1 MHLFYT
7 ALDYAFHNNQG
18 LRHGWAPILKSC
30 LASGHQAPPGRPPPL
45 PRCRRKGNSSYGE
58 TCFPLVD
65 GLLCPAPRPPLPC
78 GLASIPL
85 QLQQNFT
92 AHLIGLQIITQPRRE
107 CWRRR
112 HIDAHG
118 WAGVAHA
125 NISHLRG
132 PRGGTVKK
140 DKIVKS
146 WWYFQPPLVH
156 QYARSL
162 MNKYT
167 QPCHEVDALHTRV
180 TLKPCMFVDTH
191 SAYVYP
197 AHMSG
202 WTISVYNCI
211 SSTIA
216 MTQITIIPFPTWM
229 FLSLSQE
236 LKSLNPTLT
245 PKLIWTKST
254 VAFPLV

>member
-118 WAGVAHA
+118 WAGVARA

-146 WWYFQPPLVH
+146 WWHFQPQLVH

-167 QPCHEVDALHTRV
+167 QPCHGVDALHTRM
-180 TLKPCMFVDTH
+180 TLKPCVFACGYSFCLCLSCSHVWVNYFCVQLHQFHYCYDTDNNYSFSYLNVFKSESRVEVIESHVDTQ
-191 SAYVYP
+191 V
-197 AHMSG
+197 
-202 WTISVYNCI
+202 N
-211 SSTIA
+211 
-216 MTQITIIPFPTWM
+216 
-229 FLSLSQE
+229 
-236 LKSLNPTLT
+236 LN
-245 PKLIWTKST
+245 
-254 VAFPLV
+254 